1 MTYPQEQP
9 EPPIDPWLTTNH
21 FPPVPPP
28 SAPPFT
34 PQGTPPPTSH
44 LPRPAPPQFTGAPVL
59 MPVVVQKPPTT
70 GLATASLTLGILGV
84 VFGCCT
90 FGAFSLAGVICGHL
104 ALREINR
111 TGVGG
116 RTSAVWGLL
125 LSYPMVVLGVIGT
138 LGAIT
143 DWY

>member
-1 MTYPQEQP
+1 M
-9 EPPIDPWLTTNH
+9 
-21 FPPVPPP
+21 
-28 SAPPFT
+28 
-34 PQGTPPPTSH
+34 
-44 LPRPAPPQFTGAPVL
+44 RPASGGPSPVFV
-59 MPVVVQKPPTT
+59 PVVVPRPQTT

-90 FGAFSLAGVICGHL
+90 LGAFSVAGVICGHM

-116 RTSAVWGLL
+116 RTAAVWGLL
-125 LSYPMVVLGVIGT
+125 LSYPMVAIGVIGT